1 MAKLINGDN
10 VQNIITD
17 GDVIV
22 TSPSKIG
29 KTLDEVLVEQQ
40 SDIDRLKSN
49 VKYIYA
55 YGGVGGSGSGGSG
68 NGTTVNPMVNISL
81 SGYSVSNGG
90 EAIVLEQKGVHQLYV
105 KINNPG
111 GKTYYMGYS
120 TSGVVTDAMM
130 RYKIDGDNR
139 YGITVD
145 VTLNENGTLFIGVID
160 DEGNLIGNFSQKY
173 IVEAETFN
181 VTLNYT
187 DATGKPGIYSK
198 EPYECF
204 VDDPVRNDRYFKID
218 YSIFLL
224 DYEDVRVK
232 CELSGVGVD
241 VLIYEA
247 SSLPGSGII
256 EIPMSDIKIN
266 GGEILQDKNMGIYNL
281 QTTLSYKIT
290 GREVERKIDIKISV
304 IPSGLYI
311 NVRTNNDVLYDDVES
326 LLNDMVQGVDGIPY
340 KCISQGSSLMMY
352 CKVFEGSK
360 IGDGNVYRITVTAFD
375 AVDTSDSEIE
385 DWSDIGIYETE
396 DLTEQI
402 ESNIGISVTFSTEG
416 IKRIKISTKNEMG
429 EPKDFYKYVYVKKL
443 ESYCDWYNSKRYS
456 YLGESY
462 FKANQGDDTYFSFP
476 KLPSGNGILS
486 LTKSSNLITLTN
498 DDLISP
504 KESLFCTVISLGI
517 QVSNINS
524 ENAKIVD
531 VYTTALKTAPT
542 YSLRTN
548 SLFADDGS
556 NKIAIPTEILN
567 KNENSKYH
575 LIQIIRNL
583 AGFENGTTPV
593 YEDSLYIDGL
603 LESSAASTVS
613 WSSEVSKIILQNI
626 NICYNLI
633 NIQYFSPTHK
643 EGNENYNFNPDGY
656 AYQYWLAYKEK
667 YVNSS
672 FNENRLTEGE
682 RDFIG
687 GYMDRIFFDGTNV
700 VVDTGII
707 MDIAKHSA
715 LPTVVFSYN
724 CETGDKKVL
733 DEFMNLMWAGRTN
746 GDTSFNSRMIDLYWI
761 PGKSVGNFKDYKVE
775 IPSGLTDKD
784 GGDITGNWEIDLQ
797 GTSTMRNRI
806 KNYSLRINSQ
816 STGGNNKILFSP
828 NFNVKDPKTF
838 LPDVE
843 WTIKADIADSAHANN
858 TSIGKFVNE
867 VCTKIDTDIPDS
879 TDTAKAFIKNAL
891 EGIPVLLYFMC
902 TGLDTEGNTITK
914 IYYFGVYN
922 FNLGRNSYYNLGYNG
937 GKVGEENGRYRSDHM
952 RVFNN
957 ILEENGSK
965 YFKDKVFTFAV
976 GECMLSDDIVIGE
989 IQENSPEFD
998 FHQYDPTLLFKN
1010 SDSETINC
1018 MFGSE
1023 SKITGKFD
1031 WAKIAL
1037 TNLVKGVAKAGKF
1050 CFMQSGRVEDFVTS
1064 REFGYDEN
1072 GNFNYGDIC
1081 FNRYAEGK
1089 IPDPIWQKTYE
1100 NTKIKWKEDH
1110 ECDNDKV
1117 NMVDLKK
1124 LIIPYED
1131 GETFNNPLLDYN
1143 SAAEYYTICMA
1154 FGMVDSVLKNM
1165 NLKNFRNVS
1174 KGPKFYCA
1182 FYDMDCALEEAN
1194 DGKENITYLAATDY
1208 WYSPVLDA
1216 KKNKI
1221 GVVERKND
1229 FWNDEVGSG
1238 FDFTSSYLFAVVKY
1252 AKSIFDALPAGEEK
1266 YEGVLNNYPQNFWAK
1281 LRQDGGPLQN
1291 ADHFME
1297 NYFKSGITST
1307 FEYLASLN
1315 YRVKYLYHGE
1325 TIDSKGKPVVKYLAN
1340 GSAFNGS
1347 RRIKAKQWLSKRL
1360 QFLDFMMNVNS
1371 LTIPIHDKSMLR
1383 IPSPDSNLK
1392 SNLMSNDDITI
1403 LHSAFNDDTHAAAL
1417 SNMAGEVEIYAPIHT
1432 PFIFMKGGNNVS
1444 SYLLPGGID
1453 KPNSITLTTTA
1464 AETTRFYGSGAFTSV
1479 NKVEYMLTNYNGIQS
1494 DNLEKITYGGD
1505 TTKGN
1510 GGGNFYV
1517 NAKSVTE
1524 IKLDIPTMGG
1534 ALSID
1539 RGCIS
1544 LEKLNIANSGFHGSF
1559 DGFVN
1564 LQEVNISGVSTKNS
1578 ISVSGSD
1585 YLTGERFYISGA
1597 DEDHKTAIGSLNI
1610 TGVTG
1615 NFNCENTNIEK
1626 ISIENATNRDD
1637 SDFDPDMLSEF
1648 NIYGDNVL
1656 KELNLKGFRKVSI
1669 TSCNSLEKLIIDDA
1683 LEELYINLEKFKDEN
1698 TSLLVNIP
1706 FIEEPTVEQK
1716 GIFDFT
1722 NYPNLKRV
1730 TLMNCDHLVHVKL
1743 PDQDIETDGMGNNPN
1758 LRWID
1763 TGRLPAFRDDKEYK
1777 GKEGTEY
1784 EGETFPKYGNAPK
1797 LILCSD
1803 STFYNCPNY
1812 SMLRSDWNKGAEIA
1826 SDNEAGNYKAYTNI
1840 IVSNKC
1846 TSLSNTFGLSKPSPE
1861 KEDNGEIDDIF
1872 RMGEA
1877 IRFIVNCVPDDVKK
1891 QIESLSGC
1899 FKGRTNIEYKIT
1911 QANKEKQGTIK
1922 YHPTLTKYESLKDIS
1937 SMYENTN
1944 VLFVTKD
1951 LLDLPFE
1958 KNTPDNDLNWD
1969 TFIKQMTKMSISN
1982 DALYNISYRLRSYSY
1997 ISFTIYEYDS
2007 IEEYSYVLSGGTKD
2021 NPKPFK
2027 ICDFFYPFDDGKK
2040 TYTEDDGCVFTEDV
2054 IPYNSIR
2061 VLESLNFGDQF
2072 IDFRGMFQLF
2082 PNVETMATFLNGNL
2096 NKYNIQGLLKP
2107 CKNIKS
2113 IVYCFNDNGINNSD
2127 ITNPQIIDLY
2137 NFFNWDGNTTDIL
2150 QLFEGP
2156 SNTGTGSLLNGFV
2169 VKKYITYDNF
2179 KKILEKI
2186 ETYSKL
2192 TNLTNIFSYCTIT
2205 NYPKDDNEIKFKNT
2219 LNKIINISNLFDSCT
2234 SDYKPLEGMEEGEKG
2249 RYTGGVLNIG
2259 RSFFE
2264 KLPGVKAAQ
2273 KTFANTYLSSP
2284 LTYDYFCKRGKS
2296 FKTKQVLLSKN
2307 TEDIATLYEYQYSQ
2321 DIINLT
2327 ECFCNT
2333 KFVNYKNWFD
2343 PDDESNSTIEIVRN
2357 YIEKTD
2363 GTKISE
2369 RGFVYYTYNDDVY
2382 EEHVL
2387 DNDIIDDCLDNY
2399 TDFVSKNEIINKN
2412 GTNVWYNHDL
2422 YQDLYYYNN
2431 MKSGKPIGAL
2441 NSDRNENCIDTI
2453 QKTYCCIP
2461 PDFLYGCGTG
2471 VKIDSIF
2478 ADSNIIGVIPR
2489 NLTKNVKKQSISNIF
2504 RNVNIMPN
2512 LEYYYDVNC
2521 GLDTI
2526 LDSITETVEI
2536 DSETISDE
2544 YKVVFRDNYGI
2555 LRKRKPI
2562 ASDRNCGQFVYVP
2575 ANFTTCNS
2583 LMNAFNFRYNL
2594 PKHWLL
2600 GSESDIA
2607 KSLYYKSTQ
2616 DFNDAISDGKIDATK
2631 LMYRS
2636 QYYFITDKSVKWDN
2650 IYDARYVFISAAQDI
2665 DFGNKF
2671 TMGRVRDY
2679 CDLDDFTSIEKDKNA
2694 WTELLSV
2701 SNANNWTI
2709 NNIEN
2714 FYIDLNLCGKKNDY
2728 NMIEDHGCPIIIK
2741 NRTVYLDYFL
2751 QDVLTVFLNG
2761 RVFSDTFMVQDLTS
2775 SNHKSSSSSMVI
2787 GYYGFGKNII
2797 LPRFNGSPLD
2807 DEFVF
2812 IPVDDEIIY
2821 YDFMVNNESSS
2832 LSYYRQYFAP
2842 EGTLSNKKDL
2852 FETKYNKYTFK

>member
-68 NGTTVNPMVNISL
+68 TGTTANPMVNISL
-81 SGYSVSNGG
+81 SGYPVSNGG
-90 EAIVLEQKGVHQLYV
+90 EAIVLDKKGVHQLYV

-130 RYKIDGDNR
+130 RHKINGDNR
-139 YGITVD
+139 YGINVD
-145 VTLNENGTLFIGVID
+145 ITLNENGTLFIGVID

-187 DATGKPGIYSK
+187 DGTGKPGIYSK

-204 VDDPVRNDRYFKID
+204 VDDPVRKDRYFKID

-224 DYEDVRVK
+224 NYEDVRVK
-232 CELSGVGVD
+232 CELSGVGVG

-247 SSLPGSGII
+247 DSLPGSGII
-256 EIPMSDIKIN
+256 KIPMSDIKIN
-266 GGEILQDKNMGIYNL
+266 GGEILQDKNMGLYDL

-290 GREVERKIDIKISV
+290 GREIERKINLKISV

-311 NVRTNNDVLYDDVES
+311 NVRTNNDVLYDDILT
-326 LLNDMVQGVDGIPY
+326 LLNDMEQGVDSIPY
-340 KCISQGSSLMMY
+340 KYITQGSSLMMY

-360 IGDGNVYRITVTAFD
+360 VGDGNIYRITVTAFD
-375 AVDTSDSEIE
+375 AVDTSDGEIE
-385 DWSDIGIYETE
+385 DWDDIGISETE
-396 DLTEQI
+396 DLVEQI
-402 ESNIGISVTFSTEG
+402 ESNIGISVTFPTEG
-416 IKRIKISTKNEMG
+416 IKMIKISTTNEMG

-443 ESYCDWYNSKRYS
+443 ETYCDWYNDKRYT

-462 FKANQGDDTYFSFP
+462 FKANQGDSTYFSFP

-486 LTKSSNLITLTN
+486 LTKSSNPITITN
-498 DDLISP
+498 DDLVSP
-504 KESLFCTVISLGI
+504 KESLYCTVISLGI

-531 VYTTALKTAPT
+531 IYTTALKNEPT

-583 AGFENGTTPV
+583 AGFENGTTPI

-613 WSSEVSKIILQNI
+613 WSSEVSKFILQNI

-672 FNENRLTEGE
+672 LNENRLTEGE

-724 CETGDKKVL
+724 CENGDKKVL

-828 NFNVKDPKTF
+828 NFNVEDPKTF

-867 VCTKIDTDIPDS
+867 VCTKIDTDIQDS
-879 TDTAKAFIKNAL
+879 TDRAKAFIKNAL

-998 FHQYDPTLLFKN
+998 FHQYDPSLLFKN
-1010 SDSETINC
+1010 SDGETINC

-1064 REFGYDEN
+1064 REFEYDEN
-1072 GNFNYGDIC
+1072 GIINYGDIC

-1110 ECDNDKV
+1110 ECDTDKV

-1131 GETFNNPLLDYN
+1131 GEDFNNPLLDYN

-1165 NLKNFRNVS
+1165 NLKNFRNVT

-1208 WYSPVLDA
+1208 WYSPVLDE

-1252 AKSIFDALPAGEEK
+1252 AKSIFDALPEGEEK
-1266 YEGVLNNYPQNFWAK
+1266 YDGVLNNYPQNFWAK
-1281 LRQDGGPLQN
+1281 LRQSGGPLQS
-1291 ADHFME
+1291 ADHFMK
-1297 NYFKSGITST
+1297 NYFNSGITTT

-1325 TIDSKGKPVVKYLAN
+1325 TIDSNGKPIVKYLAN

-1360 QFLDFMMNVNS
+1360 QFLDFMMNVNG

-1383 IPSPDSNLK
+1383 LPSPDNNLK
-1392 SNLMSNDDITI
+1392 GNLMSNDDITI
-1403 LHSAFNDDTHAAAL
+1403 LHSAFNDDTLATAL
-1417 SNMAGEVEIYAPIHT
+1417 SNMAGEVEIYAPTHT

-1444 SYLLPGGID
+1444 AYLLPGGID
-1453 KPNSITLTTTA
+1453 KPNLLTITTTA

-1479 NKVEYMLTNYNGIQS
+1479 NKVEYMLTNFNGIQS
-1494 DNLEKITYGGD
+1494 DNLEKIIYGGD
-1505 TTKGN
+1505 STKGN
-1510 GGGNFYV
+1510 NGGNFYI

-1564 LQEVNISGVSTKNS
+1564 LQEVNISGISTKNG

-1597 DEDHKTAIGSLNI
+1597 DEDHKTKIGSLQI
-1610 TGVTG
+1610 IGVTG

-1626 ISIENATNRDD
+1626 ITIENATNRDD
-1637 SDFDPDMLSEF
+1637 SDFDPEMLSEF
-1648 NIYGDNVL
+1648 IISGDNAL

-1669 TSCNSLEKLIIDDA
+1669 TSCNNLEKLTIDDA
-1683 LEELYINLEKFKDEN
+1683 LEELYIDLTKLEGEEK
-1698 TSLLVNIP
+1698 SCLVNIP
-1706 FIEEPTVEQK
+1706 FVENVEETGSY

-1722 NYPNLKRV
+1722 IYKNLKKV
-1730 TLMNCDHLVHVKL
+1730 TLINCDHLEHLKL
-1743 PDQDIETDGMGNNPN
+1743 PDNDIETDGINNN
-1758 LRWID
+1758 EKLKWID
-1763 TGRLPAFRDDKEYK
+1763 TGKLPAFSDYTEYN

-1784 EGETFPKYGNAPK
+1784 AGKIFKTYIDSPR
-1797 LILCSD
+1797 LILCS
-1803 STFYNCPNY
+1803 SGAFYNCPNY
-1812 SMLRSDWNKGAEIA
+1812 AMLRSDCDNFRDMVEITT
-1826 SDNEAGNYKAYTNI
+1826 NINPLAYTNI
-1840 IVSNKC
+1840 FVSDKC
-1846 TSLSNTFGLSKPSPE
+1846 TSLSDTFGLIVESS
-1861 KEDNGEIDDIF
+1861 DGDRFNMDT
-1872 RMGEA
+1872 A
-1877 IRFIVNCVPDDVKK
+1877 IRFIEKCVPDNVKSK
-1891 QIESLSGC
+1891 IESLSGC
-1899 FKGRTNIEYKIT
+1899 FYGRSN
-1911 QANKEKQGTIK
+1911 IK
-1922 YHPTLTKYESLKDIS
+1922 YTMNFAEAEIESPNKKRHPSLANYKNVNDIS
-1937 SMYENTN
+1937 RMYEKTGVKFISKN
-1944 VLFVTKD
+1944 
-1951 LLDLPFE
+1951 LLDLPYD
-1958 KNTPDNDLNWD
+1958 KNVTENYLNWD
-1969 TFIKQMTKMSISN
+1969 NFITGMSGVSISS
-1982 DALYNISYRLRSYSY
+1982 DALYNISYRLNSYSY
-1997 ISFTIYEYDS
+1997 IKFDIYEYNGS
-2007 IEEYSYVLSGGTKD
+2007 KYARVGETKE
-2021 NPKPFK
+2021 NEFR
-2027 ICDFFYPFDDGKK
+2027 ICDFFFPFSEDDGKGK
-2040 TYTEDDGCVFTEDV
+2040 KIYTENDGYTFDKDV
-2054 IPYNSIR
+2054 IPYVNITSI
-2061 VLESLNFGDQF
+2061 ESLNFIDSY
-2072 IDFRGMFQLF
+2072 IDFRGMFELF
-2082 PNVETMATFLNGNL
+2082 PNVESLSSCFVGNL
-2096 NKYNIQGLLKP
+2096 SNYNMSGLLKP
-2107 CKNIKS
+2107 CKNITS
-2113 IVYCFNDNGINNSD
+2113 IQFCFCE
-2127 ITNPQIIDLY
+2127 TNIGLSNQEIDLFE
-2137 NFFNWDGNTTDIL
+2137 FFNWEGNRTDISK
-2150 QLFEGP
+2150 LFTYSDNDYE
-2156 SNTGTGSLLNGFV
+2156 TNGFK
-2169 VKKYITYDNF
+2169 VKKRITYKNLQTVLN
-2179 KKILEKI
+2179 KISEYTKL
-2186 ETYSKL
+2186 TSL
-2192 TNLTNIFSYCTIT
+2192 TNLFSYCTIT
-2205 NYPKDDNEIKFKNT
+2205 NYNGEPIEFDENGRVLDNIT
-2219 LNKIINISNLFDSCT
+2219 NISNLFDNCT
-2234 SDYKPLEGMEEGEKG
+2234 SEYYPLKDKEDNCKG
-2249 RYTGGVLNIG
+2249 VYRGGVLNIG
-2259 RSFFE
+2259 RSFF
-2264 KLPGVKAAQ
+2264 KQLPNVTIVKR
-2273 KTFANTYLSSP
+2273 TFANTYLSSP
-2284 LTYDYFCKRGKS
+2284 LTYDYFCKRSDKFVGKPI
-2296 FKTKQVLLSKN
+2296 LLSKDLSI
-2307 TEDIATLYEYQYSQ
+2307 EDENNKATLHVCDYRP
-2321 DIINLT
+2321 DMIDLR
-2327 ECFCNT
+2327 ECFYNT
-2333 KFVNYKNWFD
+2333 KFVNIKNWFD
-2343 PDDESNSTIEIVRN
+2343 ESDNEVYRRN
-2357 YIEKTD
+2357 YITIGD
-2363 GTKISE
+2363 GETEYSD
-2369 RGFVYYTYNDDVY
+2369 RGYVYYIFNETSGKYNEY
-2382 EEHVL
+2382 TL

-2399 TDFVSKNEIINKN
+2399 TDFVPYNMVEDHNGKPINF
-2412 GTNVWYNHDL
+2412 YNHDL
-2422 YQDLYYYNN
+2422 NQDFSYYYNI
-2431 MKSGKPIGAL
+2431 KSGIKPFDPDPEKNISG
-2441 NSDRNENCIDTI
+2441 STI
-2453 QKTYCCIP
+2453 QKTYCCLP
-2461 PDFLYGCGTG
+2461 PDILYGCDASAQ
-2471 VKIDSIF
+2471 IQSMF
-2478 ADSNIIGVIPR
+2478 ANSNIIGVIPR
-2489 NLTKNVKKQSISNIF
+2489 NLTKKVKKQSISNIF
-2504 RNVNIMPN
+2504 ENVNIMPN
-2512 LEYYYDVNC
+2512 LEYYYN
-2521 GLDTI
+2521 GGERLDSSI
-2526 LDSITETVEI
+2526 LDKVAI
-2536 DSETISDE
+2536 DGDLNGDVDE
-2544 YKVVFRDNYGI
+2544 YKVVFRDKYGR
-2555 LRKRKPI
+2555 LRKRKPV
-2562 ASDRNCGQFVYVP
+2562 SGDRSLGQFVYVP
-2575 ANFTTCNS
+2575 AKFTECGDI
-2583 LMNAFNFRYNL
+2583 MNAFSFRYNL
-2594 PKHWLL
+2594 PGNWNMPRTPEGHV
-2600 GSESDIA
+2600 G
-2607 KSLYYKSTQ
+2607 YYKTTSELNT
-2616 DFNDAISDGKIDATK
+2616 AIENNELS
-2631 LMYRS
+2631 LPYHS
-2636 QYYFITDKSVKWDN
+2636 QYYFLTDESVKWDN
-2650 IYDARYVFISAAQDI
+2650 LYVAKSVFISQSQDI
-2665 DFGNKF
+2665 DFSNKYTIGQYRSYYNELSGVSF
-2671 TMGRVRDY
+2671 DR
-2679 CDLDDFTSIEKDKNA
+2679 KNA
-2694 WTELLSV
+2694 WINDKEIISGVLWS
-2701 SNANNWTI
+2701 
-2709 NNIEN
+2709 NNILNN
-2714 FYIDLNLCGKKNDY
+2714 FYVDLNLCGKKNMY
-2728 NMIEDHGCPIIIK
+2728 NMIEDYGCPINIQDK
-2741 NRTVYLDYFL
+2741 NVKLDNFIS
-2751 QDVLTVFLNG
+2751 DVLTIFLNG
-2761 RVFSDTFMVQDLTS
+2761 RVFYDEFEVGKLTT
-2775 SNHKSSSSSMVI
+2775 SNHKSNGGSNII

-2797 LPRFNGSPLD
+2797 LPKFKESPLD
-2807 DEFVF
+2807 QKIVF
-2812 IPVDDEIIY
+2812 IPIDSDIVY
-2821 YDFMVNNESSS
+2821 YDFMVDDNDVSKSN
-2832 LSYYRQYFAP
+2832 YHKWFA
-2842 EGTLSNKKDL
+2842 EGKISEGKNL
-2852 FETKYNKYTFK
+2852 FETKYNKYKCK